1 MNWDVDHTTGG
12 RTTVRDV
19 LIDAERRLVAAG
31 VPSPN
36 VDAAEI
42 IAFVLGVRRNRLI
55 LQDLVTPVQRVR
67 VEQLMTKR
75 LSRVPLQHLL
85 GTAAFRHIE
94 LQVGPGVFI
103 PRPETEL
110 VVEAGIR
117 ELRDLPASERIA
129 VDLCSGSGAIALSI
143 GIEVENSRV
152 YAVELDDEAVRWT
165 RRNLAAQEV
174 ALAAACSR
182 VDVVHD
188 DAALVADPGHVLAR
202 LAGQVSVIVA
212 NPPYIPALMVP
223 REPEVRDHEPK
234 VALFAGEDGLDVV
247 RGVLHT
253 AAILLKP
260 GGLLV
265 IEHADV
271 QGADAGL
278 LGVSG
283 LAQSLVAG
291 DELALLAK
299 MPIGT
304 RVWPEVID
312 RRDLNGLP
320 RFTIA
325 RRSS

>member
-1 MNWDVDHTTGG
+1 MNWDVDQITGG
-12 RTTVRDV
+12 RVTVRDV
-19 LIDAERRLVAAG
+19 LIDAERRLATADI
-31 VPSPN
+31 PSPN

-42 IAFVLGVRRNRLI
+42 IAFALGVRRNRMI
-55 LQDLVTPVQRVR
+55 LQDLVTPEQRVR

-117 ELRDLPASERIA
+117 ELRELAAPARIA
-129 VDLCSGSGAIALSI
+129 VDLCAGSGAVALSI
-143 GIEVENSRV
+143 GVEVENSRV
-152 YAVELDDEAVRWT
+152 YAVEVDDEAVRWT
-165 RRNLAAQEV
+165 RRNLAAQET
-174 ALAAACSR
+174 ALTAARSR
-182 VDVVHD
+182 VDVVQD
-188 DAALVADPGHVLAR
+188 DAVLVADAGHRLAR
-202 LAGQVSVIVA
+202 LAGQVAVIVS
-212 NPPYIPALMVP
+212 NPPYIPARMVP
-223 REPEVRDHEPK
+223 REPEVRDYEPK

-247 RGVLHT
+247 RGVLRT

-260 GGLLV
+260 GGMVV

-278 LGVSG
+278 AGVAG
-283 LAQSLVAG
+283 LAQSLVA
-291 DELALLAK
+291 DEELSLLANL
-299 MPIGT
+299 PIGQIIW
-304 RVWPEVID
+304 REVVD
-312 RRDLNGLP
+312 RKDFNGLP

-325 RRSS
+325 RRAS